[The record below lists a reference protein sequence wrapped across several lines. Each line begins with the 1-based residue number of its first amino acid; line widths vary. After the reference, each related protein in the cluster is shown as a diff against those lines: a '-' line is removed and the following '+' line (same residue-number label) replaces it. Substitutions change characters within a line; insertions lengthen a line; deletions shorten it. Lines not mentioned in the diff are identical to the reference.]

1 MLARDYQRTAQ
12 QEPENAV
19 EEDNNEAH
27 EIQSSDFPYE
37 PVDAG
42 LNVGLDF
49 LESSANWNEFNPQQQ
64 GQSSLFPYLG

>member
-19 EEDNNEAH
+19 EEDNEAP
-27 EIQSSDFPYE
+27 EIQSNDFPYE

-42 LNVGLDF
+42 LTVGLDF

-64 GQSSLFPYLG
+64 DQPSLFPYLG